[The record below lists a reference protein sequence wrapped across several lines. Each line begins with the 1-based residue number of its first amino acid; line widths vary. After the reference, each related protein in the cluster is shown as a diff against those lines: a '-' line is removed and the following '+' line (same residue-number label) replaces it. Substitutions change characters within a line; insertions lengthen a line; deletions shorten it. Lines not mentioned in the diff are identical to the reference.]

1 MTSDLSNERASLIAA
16 SQASEAVHELL
27 RFYQEGPASDR
38 AFGDVEVVSKLAEAL
53 KLACDIECHFLAD
66 FPHAKEEHGEVS
78 RLGGICANFIE
89 GWAG

>member
-1 MTSDLSNERASLIAA
+1 MIELPNDRAALIAA

-53 KLACDIECHFLAD
+53 KLACNIECDLLAP
-66 FPHAKEEHGEVS
+66 FPHAQEEHGEVN
-78 RLGGICANFIE
+78 RLAGACANFIE